1 METLIQLGLEDMN
14 IISIPISI
22 NLKTRD
28 SRLFSSI
35 PQYLWKQS
43 MTIIKIFLLY
53 RTNVLFGLSATV
65 TFFISLFFAIR
76 YLFLT
81 FNASSSAGN
90 FWPTIILS
98 GVLLVISVFLYVI
111 GIIASL
117 IIANRKLSEETLY
130 RIRKISNMD
139 I

>member
-1 METLIQLGLEDMN
+1 METVHDNHKNFFALQNKCLIWLECY
-14 IISIPISI
+14 
-22 NLKTRD
+22 RH
-28 SRLFSSI
+28 FF
-35 PQYLWKQS
+35 YL
-43 MTIIKIFLLY
+43 
-53 RTNVLFGLSATV
+53 
-65 TFFISLFFAIR
+65 LFFAIR